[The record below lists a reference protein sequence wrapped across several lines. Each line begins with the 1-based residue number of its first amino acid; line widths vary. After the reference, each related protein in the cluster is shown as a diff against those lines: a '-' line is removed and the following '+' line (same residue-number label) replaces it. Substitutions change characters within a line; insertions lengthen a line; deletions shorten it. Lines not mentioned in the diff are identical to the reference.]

1 VRLRNAGYQL
11 FQGPGPLVQVFRINT
26 TQGPFRNEKFRQA
39 FNFLMDRQ
47 AILQVGYAGLG
58 EVTALPWAP
67 ASPAADKSYN
77 SNYAFN
83 LDKGRALIAASG
95 LSKAEMENWKIL
107 VNGGDPSSVAI
118 SQVVQGTLAK
128 AGLNVQLDVMG
139 TPEFTTALLA
149 GKFNALFG
157 GIGNI
162 QKFPTRVTTNSI
174 YRTSKNPVLGD
185 PHPHPAYV
193 AAIDRVNSTFGS
205 GAQVKAA
212 YDHLNKTLVET
223 AFAIPTNTYDIGLI
237 VAAKNVGGITRE
249 IDNMPV
255 FRTMG
260 LR

>member
-1 VRLRNAGYQL
+1 
-11 FQGPGPLVQVFRINT
+11 
-26 TQGPFRNEKFRQA
+26 
-39 FNFLMDRQ
+39 
-47 AILQVGYAGLG
+47 
-58 EVTALPWAP
+58 
-67 ASPAADKSYN
+67 
-77 SNYAFN
+77 
-83 LDKGRALIAASG
+83 
-95 LSKAEMENWKIL
+95 MENWKIM
-107 VNGGDPSSVAI
+107 VNGGDPASAAI
-118 SQVVQGTLAK
+118 SQVVQATLARV
-128 AGLNVQLDVMG
+128 GLNVQLDVLG

-193 AAIDRVNSTFGS
+193 AAVDRVNQTFGT
-205 GAQVKAA
+205 GAEVKAA
-212 YDHLNKTLVET
+212 YDNLNKVMVES

-237 VAAKNVGGITRE
+237 VAAKNVGGIVRE

-260 LR
+260 FR